1 MARDASDPAG
11 VARSLVQLALVAR
24 ARGAD
29 DEAMDLLHEAL
40 TNQAEIGNAGV
51 PQSMEAVAGMGADQG
66 RPAHA
71 ARLFGAAE
79 ALRQAHG
86 AHRRPDEIA
95 GYEADVA
102 HLRSVLEPSA
112 FAAGWADGAALSR
125 DEAVALAL
133 RGRGPRDPDRPSLG
147 WASLSPTE
155 VRIVDLAA
163 EGLTNR
169 EIGERMFISDR
180 TVQSY
185 LTRVFRKL
193 GVRSRR
199 ELSET
204 RRQRAE

>member
-1 MARDASDPAG
+1 
-11 VARSLVQLALVAR
+11 
-24 ARGAD
+24 
-29 DEAMDLLHEAL
+29 
-40 TNQAEIGNAGV
+40 
-51 PQSMEAVAGMGADQG
+51 
-66 RPAHA
+66 
-71 ARLFGAAE
+71 
-79 ALRQAHG
+79 
-86 AHRRPDEIA
+86 
-95 GYEADVA
+95 
-102 HLRSVLEPSA
+102 VLEPSA

-199 ELSET
+199 ELRET
-204 RRQRAE
+204 RRLRNP